1 MDSGTTFILI
11 FFFLPLLL
19 LIITRVKGKKE
30 RKALETNLAATTELM
45 EQAYA
50 KVITL
55 EAELVETT
63 KLMERDFSQ
72 AANLLTK
79 RNDLIK
85 ELKTERDTLIA
96 KATDFETKTNDLIRK
111 YSPIIDMEKHVAELL
126 DEAEEDAASQRD
138 ISLKIVSDAEVKAEY
153 IRQEAKEQRSE
164 AQKRVKNS
172 KEKAEKIQ
180 SEAREEA
187 SNIISYAEAQAKEI
201 AGDAYEAK
209 SKADSYEKAI
219 RAMRNTID
227 GYKDDYIIPNYSVL
241 DDLADEFGHKEAG
254 EELKLS
260 RKRVRDM
267 VKDGFAGTCDYVE
280 VNRKTYAIH
289 FVVDA
294 FNGKV
299 DSALSKVKHDNF
311 GKIKQEIIDAF
322 ALVNYNG
329 TPFRN
334 ARINKEYLDS
344 RLTELKWAIATFE
357 LRKIEREEQAE
368 IKTQIREEERAIREM
383 EKAQKEAEKE
393 ELLIQKALEK
403 VRSELAHASEEQRV
417 KYEIQLA
424 ELETKLFEAEE
435 KGQRA
440 LSMAQQ
446 TRRGHVY
453 VISNVG
459 SFGEEVFKI
468 GMTRR
473 LEPMDRVKELGDAS
487 VPFAFD
493 VHAMIYSDDAPTMEK
508 ELHKRF
514 NLQSINK
521 VNPRKEFFKTTI
533 SEVKQAVEQIGGSDT
548 HWTLKAEA
556 AEYRES
562 LAIEREQQQ
571 AVV

>member
-1 MDSGTTFILI
+1 
-11 FFFLPLLL
+11 
-19 LIITRVKGKKE
+19 
-30 RKALETNLAATTELM
+30 
-45 EQAYA
+45 
-50 KVITL
+50 
-55 EAELVETT
+55 
-63 KLMERDFSQ
+63 MERDFSQ